1 MRRQQ
6 QTLEKLRSENEN
18 LKTDLA
24 TLQARTTLK
33 PLNSFEQSQLDKVS
47 LETERYKQLIE
58 VEKSKQSTMERQIS
72 TLREKIWNQR
82 RKMGGSN
89 AASENQRSVEKQV
102 KMLENKLD
110 QAVVKFNK
118 SLSTNRKLREEI
130 DNLRGERVA
139 FEGVYKKLEKVR
151 SGFINYCMLHSLYLT
166 RLCITLLIEF
176 ARKKEENGPSDRAI
190 QLSI

>member
-1 MRRQQ
+1 M
-6 QTLEKLRSENEN
+6 ENEN

-47 LETERYKQLIE
+47 LETERYKQLID
-58 VEKSKQSTMERQIS
+58 VEKSKQATMERQIS
-72 TLREKIWNQR
+72 MLREKIWSQR

-151 SGFINYCMLHSLYLT
+151 FGG
-166 RLCITLLIEF
+166 E
-176 ARKKEENGPSDRAI
+176 
-190 QLSI
+190 